1 MICRCCCPVAASVG
15 NNVVCLEYEKGNIG
29 RAFVSELFLLIF
41 EETTAN
47 RYEKNPQT
55 HPDDLPFR
63 TRSGLC
69 SQEPV
74 KYLALAFDDGPNL
87 TTESQMLDLLARHQ
101 VPATFFVI
109 GENITDESAGNMKRA
124 IEQGCEIGNHSFT
137 HPMMTMLDEAQ
148 VKEEIETTS
157 ALIEQITGKRPT
169 LFRPPY
175 INVKP
180 EMYDWIDLTFICG
193 KGCQDWEAT
202 ADKEFRREG
211 IIANAEPGAIYL
223 LHDFEGNEATVE
235 ALDEAIPVLKEQ
247 GYVFVTVSEL
257 FKKLKCTPDGHTMY
271 TVVPDCR

>member
-1 MICRCCCPVAASVG
+1 MKRS
-15 NNVVCLEYEKGNIG
+15 LK
-29 RAFVSELFLLIF
+29 FFLLICLS
-41 EETTAN
+41 ALAMSCAP
-47 RYEKNPQT
+47 K
-55 HPDDLPFR
+55 
-63 TRSGLC
+63 
-69 SQEPV
+69 EPV

-87 TTESQMLDLLARHQ
+87 TTESRMLELLARHQ

>member
-1 MICRCCCPVAASVG
+1 MKRS
-15 NNVVCLEYEKGNIG
+15 LK
-29 RAFVSELFLLIF
+29 FFLLICLS
-41 EETTAN
+41 ALAMACAP
-47 RYEKNPQT
+47 K
-55 HPDDLPFR
+55 
-63 TRSGLC
+63 
-69 SQEPV
+69 EPV

>member
-1 MICRCCCPVAASVG
+1 MKRS
-15 NNVVCLEYEKGNIG
+15 LK
-29 RAFVSELFLLIF
+29 FFLLICLS
-41 EETTAN
+41 ALAMACAP
-47 RYEKNPQT
+47 K
-55 HPDDLPFR
+55 
-63 TRSGLC
+63 
-69 SQEPV
+69 EPV

-87 TTESQMLDLLARHQ
+87 TTESRMLELLARHQ

-180 EMYDWIDLTFICG
+180 EMYDWLDLTFICG

-223 LHDFEGNEATVE
+223 LHDFDGNEATVE